1 MLSTPPPYHSA
12 AAGKAPPDLQ
22 PLHAQASLCL
32 DAAWTLCRHIGSA
45 QVAHS
50 AALQSRLQCV
60 RGDDSR
66 LPVAHTCTRV
76 VDLPAY
82 SSQAALAKQLA
93 TALQHAEG
101 GFHVL

>member
-1 MLSTPPPYHSA
+1 M
-12 AAGKAPPDLQ
+12 G
-22 PLHAQASLCL
+22 LCL
-32 DAAWTLCRHIGSA
+32 GRQGAARQTDAALAHTLCPVTTARPKSILRLYI
-45 QVAHS
+45 QR
-50 AALQSRLQCV
+50 RLQCV
-60 RGDDSR
+60 PGDDSR

>member
-1 MLSTPPPYHSA
+1 MP
-12 AAGKAPPDLQ
+12 
-22 PLHAQASLCL
+22 
-32 DAAWTLCRHIGSA
+32 
-45 QVAHS
+45 
-50 AALQSRLQCV
+50 
-60 RGDDSR
+60 GDDSR

>member
-1 MLSTPPPYHSA
+1 M
-12 AAGKAPPDLQ
+12 G
-22 PLHAQASLCL
+22 SLCL
-32 DAAWTLCRHIGSA
+32 GRHGAARQTDAALAHTLCPATPARPKLPILRLYI
-45 QVAHS
+45 QR
-50 AALQSRLQCV
+50 RLQCV
-60 RGDDSR
+60 PGDDSR

>member
-1 MLSTPPPYHSA
+1 MVGMKRPGRQMRPGRQAHALCPATPARPKLPILRLYI
-12 AAGKAPPDLQ
+12 Q
-22 PLHAQASLCL
+22 
-32 DAAWTLCRHIGSA
+32 R
-45 QVAHS
+45 
-50 AALQSRLQCV
+50 RLQCV
-60 RGDDSR
+60 PGDDSR